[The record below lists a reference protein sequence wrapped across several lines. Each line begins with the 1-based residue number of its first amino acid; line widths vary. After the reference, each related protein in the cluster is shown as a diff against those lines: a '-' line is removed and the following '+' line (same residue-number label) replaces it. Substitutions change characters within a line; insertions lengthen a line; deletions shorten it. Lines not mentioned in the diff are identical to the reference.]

1 MKRKGERE
9 SVKHIQEAF
18 FFFFLFFFFSLSFF
32 FFKFLIFNFFLLKKK
47 LFRVCFLHSVSSLIQ
62 RHHGE
67 EEIFYESI
75 IRMIYLV
82 CL

>member
-32 FFKFLIFNFFLLKKK
+32 FFKFLIFNFFLLKKNYSVYV
-47 LFRVCFLHSVSSLIQ
+47 FFIQCRHSFSVITGKKKYFMKALL
-62 RHHGE
+62 G
-67 EEIFYESI
+67 
-75 IRMIYLV
+75 
-82 CL
+82 